1 VRKNIFNFPIDILNL
16 CVMRNL
22 ILQQFISVDGFCA
35 DREKT
40 TGFFDGTYN
49 SIGDEINTHQEKLLE
64 NIDLILLG
72 RETYKM
78 FANYWPD
85 ASGED
90 SKIAEELN
98 RIPKIVFSSS
108 LQQVQWGN
116 HGNISLVTEDA
127 IPYIK
132 SLKQQNGTNMIIW
145 GSIALAQSLLKANLI
160 DEVQLVVVPVALG
173 KGYSLFSEDLKLLH
187 LTLSEHRLF
196 SNGVILLT
204 YKPKEN
210 T

>member
-1 VRKNIFNFPIDILNL
+1 
-16 CVMRNL
+16 MRNL

-85 ASGED
+85 ASGEG

-173 KGYSLFSEDLKLLH
+173 KGYSLFPENLKLLH